1 MSRSP
6 IPTGSMRRVAVVV
19 LAVLSLSSGGAAIA
33 LAAAEPTSPPG
44 PMAQPLPTACPDA
57 FQNCAFLTLVTA
69 GTGGGT
75 TTSPVGSLDCSY
87 VSGGVQAGTC
97 YGPVQWSANEPSLTV
112 NLTLTPQQGSYACV
126 TGVKC
131 GKQDATL
138 AYSFSVAPNE
148 TKVVKVE
155 YDISSHR
162 LLIEMQG
169 TPGTVT
175 AGSTTCTSTPC
186 DGGQYPWGSDVTI
199 TAAPAAG
206 ASFIGWTGAC
216 ATQPPACHLTI
227 TADTDTTAV
236 FSGTASSPAAS
247 STPKPSHTPKPT
259 AHPTATAAAS
269 AAPSAAGSAAS
280 ESAVPEPSLAP
291 VAVVAGPSASP
302 EAGADQAASS
312 GGSIPW
318 LPIIAI
324 IVVVAVAVNVI
335 VYQVMRSRRSGG

>member
-57 FQNCAFLTLVTA
+57 FQNCAFLTLVT
-69 GTGGGT
+69 
-75 TTSPVGSLDCSY
+75 
-87 VSGGVQAGTC
+87 GTC